1 MSENSSTDQLIQ
13 DLQAS
18 NKRYASEN
26 QGKLQKFVDGQK
38 PKIAVLTCSDSRVI
52 PEFIFGKS
60 IGDLFIV
67 RVAGNVAMDTSI
79 LSSLGYAVDH
89 LNVDIL
95 IILGHTNCGAVCAA
109 EASTDESNELLN
121 EIRQSFPLH
130 NNHFLSN
137 IMRQLDMLPKRSKVI
152 SKAINE
158 EKLHLV
164 GAIYHLEDGVVKFL

>member
-1 MSENSSTDQLIQ
+1 MSENSSIDQLIQ
-13 DLQAS
+13 DLQTS

-26 QGKLQKFVDGQK
+26 QGTLEKFVNGQK

-60 IGDLFIV
+60 IGDLFVV
-67 RVAGNVAMDTSI
+67 RVAGNVPMDTTV
-79 LSSLGYAVDH
+79 LSSLEYAVGH
-89 LNVDIL
+89 LKVDLL

-109 EASTDESNELLN
+109 EKSTDEYNELLS
-121 EIRQSFPLH
+121 EIRQSFTLD

-137 IMRQLDMLPKRSKVI
+137 VIRQLDMLPKRSNVI

-158 EKLHLV
+158 GKLHLV
-164 GAIYHLEDGVVKFL
+164 GAIYHLEDGIVKFL